1 MFPLKKLF
9 PSLNLK
15 LRGYYNYYGVSGN
28 SDRLREFFNEAM
40 GDSVEVAQS
49 PKSAPQFHAGRL
61 STTCWP
67 ISAYHG
73 HGFFAGAVLDYSA
86 GFSMPGPD
94 AETSISEEP
103 GARKRHAG
111 ICAGAVRATGR
122 PTAMPDKDSF

>member
-1 MFPLKKLF
+1 MGFPATAIDCGSSSMRPWGLCG
-9 PSLNLK
+9 S
-15 LRGYYNYYGVSGN
+15 GSIAGVSAAV
-28 SDRLREFFNEAM
+28 SR
-40 GDSVEVAQS
+40 
-49 PKSAPQFHAGRL
+49 GRL

-94 AETSISEEP
+94 AETSISEEQ

-122 PTAMPDKDSF
+122 PTAMADERLRDALNELHIEAI